1 MTSGCT
7 SMGLKK
13 LLKVTMFL
21 NVFDNVFEGDNV
33 FDNFF
38 EGDNVQQMKISLD
51 TSNPGVAL
59 VLRFSMLNGH
69 S

>member
-21 NVFDNVFEGDNV
+21 NVFDNVFDNG
-33 FDNFF
+33 F

-59 VLRFSMLNGH
+59 VLRFSMLNEH